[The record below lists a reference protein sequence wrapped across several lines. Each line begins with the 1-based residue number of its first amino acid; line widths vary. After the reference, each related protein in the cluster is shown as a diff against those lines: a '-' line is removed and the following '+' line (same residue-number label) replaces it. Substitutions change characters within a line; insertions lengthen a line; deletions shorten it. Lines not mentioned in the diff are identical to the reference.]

1 MKCTIIA
8 WEAATGSAQI
18 LIKGSPVQEFAKVTA
33 HVSLA
38 MHEMLMVNAWNSLAA
53 QGTSLQKHLSSAEEN
68 AKITRESLF
77 LAFDL

>member
-1 MKCTIIA
+1 
-8 WEAATGSAQI
+8 
-18 LIKGSPVQEFAKVTA
+18 VTA